1 MYKEKVRVSKLE
13 TIIRRMNNKCYESQE
28 ELMRAILKVLCANK
42 KETKI
47 YSMSWNSDYNY
58 SNVAFEDA
66 DNLLKL
72 VGLKR
77 SDYGSIVLDVD
88 SDMYFDNECN
98 SFDLLSATNLA
109 PKIN

>member
-13 TIIRRMNNKCYESQE
+13 AIIKRMNNNCYESQK
-28 ELMRAILKVLCANK
+28 ELMRNILKVLCANK

-66 DNLLKL
+66 DNLLRL
-72 VGLKR
+72 VDLKR
-77 SDYGSIVLDVD
+77 SIHGTIVD
-88 SDMYFDNECN
+88 SLTGADSEFDE
-98 SFDLLSATNLA
+98 SYWLYT
-109 PKIN
+109 KIN

>member
-13 TIIRRMNNKCYESQE
+13 TIIRRMNNGMYYESQK
-28 ELMRAILKVLCANK
+28 ELMRDILKVLCANK

-47 YSMSWNSDYNY
+47 HSFSWNSDYNY
-58 SNVAFEDA
+58 SSVGFEDA

-77 SDYGSIVLDVD
+77 AKHSTIIVD
-88 SDMYFDNECN
+88 SKTGYDSEYITC
-98 SFDLLSATNLA
+98 
-109 PKIN
+109 